1 MKHFFAIVS
10 ALLFGALQMNAQSIG
25 YINTEKILAEI
36 PAYVNA
42 QAQLES
48 LSKKYQ
54 QEIES
59 GYAKI
64 EAVYNNYQSQK
75 AYLSPQA
82 RQQKENEIISMED
95 SVKELQ
101 NRYFGQD
108 GQMQKKSEELLSPI
122 KEMVDL
128 AVKKVALESKCFI
141 VFDIASMQGVAYTD
155 PAYDL
160 SNEVIRHLGL

>member
-64 EAVYNNYQSQK
+64 EAVYNNSSSCAIILIGK
-75 AYLSPQA
+75 DTFEF
-82 RQQKENEIISMED
+82 ENFPS
-95 SVKELQ
+95 LQ
-101 NRYFGQD
+101 HEKIRRFESLD
-108 GQMQKKSEELLSPI
+108 ALTAHIETLL
-122 KEMVDL
+122 
-128 AVKKVALESKCFI
+128 
-141 VFDIASMQGVAYTD
+141 
-155 PAYDL
+155 
-160 SNEVIRHLGL
+160 